1 MYCRTLTCITLLIS
15 LVCGCNDQHSSK
27 TLKCNDVTTGLSKTD
42 QQAIRDDCA
51 LSHKNTQS
59 NDRQW

>member
-1 MYCRTLTCITLLIS
+1 MHCRTFTCIALLIT
-15 LVCGCNDQHSSK
+15 LVSGCNDQHSSK
-27 TLKCNDVTTGLSKTD
+27 TLKCNDDPTELSKTD
-42 QQAIRDDCA
+42 QQTIRDACA